1 MKLGFDALLDE
12 IVKLEKEIKNKF
24 PEQRGK
30 VLLANAK
37 TEVNYISDKKDVFKW
52 NVDYKNE
59 LERIL

>member
-1 MKLGFDALLDE
+1 MKLGFDALLEE
-12 IVKLEKEIKNKF
+12 IANLEVEIKVRF

-37 TEVNYISDKKDVFKW
+37 TDVNYISDKNDLFKW